1 MAIFLRSNFPDIF
14 NSRLAAIDT
23 IYMQSRD
30 LDESKAPWKKIFAVK
45 SSDRQF
51 ENVTG
56 FTGFPKFGSV
66 NEAEEVPLMNAA
78 QLFDKKFTHT
88 KFAGA
93 WQISEEMEDDDQ
105 DEWVGTLANAFA
117 RSYRFTK
124 EVDMSNVLNNGS
136 TTELAA
142 DGSAV
147 YATHTLYNGSTFVNG
162 VATDFGISAAQTMF
176 NYFATLTDDQGI
188 RIHLSP
194 AYIVANPAMRW
205 VVGET
210 MRSESKPFTTDNEI
224 NVLNEETL
232 KEIYWPEVTDNDAWY
247 VFAKP
252 SDVHSNGL
260 RMYDRQE
267 FTVSTDFDVR
277 NLTMISVGR
286 GRWSRGVIDWR
297 QTYGSTGA

>member
-1 MAIFLRSNFPDIF
+1 
-14 NSRLAAIDT
+14 
-23 IYMQSRD
+23 
-30 LDESKAPWKKIFAVK
+30 
-45 SSDRQF
+45 
-51 ENVTG
+51 
-56 FTGFPKFGSV
+56 
-66 NEAEEVPLMNAA
+66 
-78 QLFDKKFTHT
+78 
-88 KFAGA
+88 
-93 WQISEEMEDDDQ
+93 
-105 DEWVGTLANAFA
+105 
-117 RSYRFTK
+117 
-124 EVDMSNVLNNGS
+124 
-136 TTELAA
+136 
-142 DGSAV
+142 
-147 YATHTLYNGSTFVNG
+147 
-162 VATDFGISAAQTMF
+162 
-176 NYFATLTDDQGI
+176 
-188 RIHLSP
+188 
-194 AYIVANPAMRW
+194 
-205 VVGET
+205 